1 MTQLLK
7 SLRIGRIVEPEMQIA
22 ITTIFLMKVLQ
33 SPLKMCLLIQFR
45 IVFQSV
51 LHGTANDSDRVYKTV
66 CFRHYTAI
74 E

>member
-33 SPLKMCLLIQFR
+33 SPLKMCLLIQFG
-45 IVFQSV
+45 IVFQSI
-51 LHGTANDSDRVYKTV
+51 LHCAPDNSNRVYKTV